1 MIRLFLIA
9 SIIILILLDG
19 QIIINYFEYKKETGV
34 LNKEHLMNKIIALVS
49 IMFILSAFLLIG
61 IFILK
66 MIPIVVIYVVVIHL
80 FIILYISIY
89 YFAKYIDNIIFK
101 KKFNEHNHIENN
113 GKLKGRD
120 VFVKKH
126 K

>member
-1 MIRLFLIA
+1 MTRLLLIA
-9 SIIILILLDG
+9 SIIALILLDG
-19 QIIINYFEYKKETGV
+19 QIVINYLEYKKETGV
-34 LNKEHLMNKIIALVS
+34 LNKEHLMNKIIALIS

-66 MIPIVVIYVVVIHL
+66 MIPIVVIYVVIIHL
-80 FIILYISIY
+80 FVILCISTY
-89 YFAKYIDNIIFK
+89 YFAKYIDRVVFK
-101 KKFNEHNHIENN
+101 KKFYEQKTIQNN

-120 VFVKKH
+120 VVVKKH